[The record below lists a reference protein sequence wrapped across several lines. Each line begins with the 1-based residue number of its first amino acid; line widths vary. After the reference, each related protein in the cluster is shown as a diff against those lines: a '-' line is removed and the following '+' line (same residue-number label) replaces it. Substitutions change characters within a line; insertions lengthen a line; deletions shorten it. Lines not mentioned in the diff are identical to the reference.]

1 MLQFQLKKLH
11 QFIVCGV
18 DEQKLDVWYVFWE
31 DF

>member
-1 MLQFQLKKLH
+1 MLQFQLKLQ

>member
-1 MLQFQLKKLH
+1 MLQFQLKLH